1 MQLRFARNVSEAEMK
16 AGKAEHLKY
25 GGGGSKTYAQLY
37 IRNIH
42 DKAAHYVQYKLR
54 PAPGRNVWPL
64 EDVVMAM
71 LNSKKFILASEW
83 AK

>member
-37 IRNIH
+37 IRNIQ
-42 DKAAHYVQYKLR
+42 DICLR
-54 PAPGRNVWPL
+54 YI
-64 EDVVMAM
+64 DMD
-71 LNSKKFILASEW
+71 
-83 AK
+83 